1 MRRLIPVTVLILTI
15 MGLPSCS
22 SNTPAWGMPG
32 HAADQLVT
40 CQLMANGSG
49 SFVGDCRFG
58 TVTRGIEL
66 SRPVAAIDALW
77 AGTVSDVADTRP
89 IEVSTCQYSS
99 GPQLIV
105 RTRAWHVLTE
115 LSVSDDGLSLAW
127 DEGVEAPP
135 SQTDLDILHAARG
148 LLGSEEV
155 WDREDDRNCE
165 NDESLISVYCALARA
180 TDAAMGRYQHRQ
192 PAMQAVRR
200 AIRAEWPERVV
211 DHRLM
216 NFNNDPRTTLADVA
230 RLFDLSEE
238 SLRRTVR

>member
-1 MRRLIPVTVLILTI
+1 MRRLVAISALL
-15 MGLPSCS
+15 L
-22 SNTPAWGMPG
+22 AWGIPG
-32 HAADQLVT
+32 HGAALFVT
-40 CQLMANGSG
+40 CQLTADGSG

-58 TVTRGIEL
+58 TVTRRIEL
-66 SRPVAAIDALW
+66 SRPAAATDALW
-77 AGTVSDVADTRP
+77 AGTVSDATASRP
-89 IEVSTCQYSS
+89 IEVSTYQYSS

-115 LSVSDDGLSLAW
+115 FAVSDDGLSLAW

-165 NDESLISVYCALARA
+165 NDESLISLYCALARA

-216 NFNNDPRTTLADVA
+216 SFNNDPRTTLEDVA
-230 RLFDLSEE
+230 RLFDLAED